1 MRRALVFLALAA
13 ACCATRGWTFCDAPG
28 ECVCR
33 YHERAE
39 EDLMRQHIDCS
50 YGRGAHAANRT
61 LPPRAHSLDLSSS
74 GLKIIRSGPFL
85 RSKSLQE
92 LGLKN
97 NDITYIEPDGLA
109 LPDLRRLDLSYNR
122 LERLDAAVFRSITK
136 LEFLNLANNNFVSF
150 AKLTFHPLREL
161 REVILNN
168 NNIGPALRD
177 TDLFDRDGFGLTN
190 KIQKVSIGGIGLGR
204 VHSNFFVDAYDIREL
219 VITNNELRELFE
231 IPFTLEYLDV
241 SDNPIREISGEDF
254 TDLTAL
260 KVLKMN
266 NLGIGSVP
274 AYALEP
280 LRALVRL
287 DLERN
292 LNLSEFSALAFGQEV
307 LEDADDFTLEELSLK
322 SSRLQTLDRRLQ
334 VPLGRL
340 SRLDLQGNRW
350 HCDCRL
356 AWIKQFQ
363 MKANDYEHLRCY
375 TPKSLFNSKIFELK
389 EKYFRCPR
397 ERGGGG
403 VGSGMAVGLIAFCMF
418 SSAAALWLF
427 WYLPGCPPR
436 GRALPTA
443 AYSALPLHAPTAT
456 IAPTAL

>member
-1 MRRALVFLALAA
+1 MRRALALLALAA
-13 ACCATRGWTFCDAPG
+13 TCWPARSWTFCDAPG

-33 YHERAE
+33 FHERPE

-50 YGRGAHAANRT
+50 YRRGALAGNRT
-61 LPPRAHSLDLSSS
+61 LPPRAYSLDLSSS
-74 GLKIIRSGPFL
+74 ALKIIRSGPFL

-92 LGLKN
+92 LVLKN
-97 NDITYIEPDGLA
+97 NDIADIEEGALA

-122 LERLDAAVFRSITK
+122 LQRLDGAVFRSITK
-136 LEFLNLANNNFVSF
+136 LEFLNLANNNFMSF
-150 AKLTFHPLREL
+150 GKLTFHPLRDL

-190 KIQKVSIGGIGLGR
+190 KIQKVSISGVGLGR
-204 VHSNFFVDAYDIREL
+204 VHDNFFVDAYDIREL
-219 VITNNELRELFE
+219 IVANNDLAELFE

-254 TDLTAL
+254 ADLTAL

-266 NLGIGSVP
+266 NISIGSVP
-274 AYALEP
+274 AHAFAP
-280 LRALVRL
+280 MRALVRL

-292 LNLSEFSALAFGQEV
+292 LNLTQFSALAFGREV

-322 SSRLQTLDRRLQ
+322 SCRLRTLDQRLQT
-334 VPLGRL
+334 PLGRL

-363 MKANDYEHLRCY
+363 MDPNDYEHLR
-375 TPKSLFNSKIFELK
+375 
-389 EKYFRCPR
+389 
-397 ERGGGG
+397 
-403 VGSGMAVGLIAFCMF
+403 
-418 SSAAALWLF
+418 
-427 WYLPGCPPR
+427 
-436 GRALPTA
+436 
-443 AYSALPLHAPTAT
+443 
-456 IAPTAL
+456 